1 MGFFEG
7 EGTILGHTGAA
18 CGWGTHLGQNF
29 VQPLQGPVQM
39 QLDPARS
46 ACDSL
51 PPVLSSPA
59 FDKAHADSAHPGEL
73 VNGLKALVD

>member
-1 MGFFEG
+1 MKGLTCLEFNELYNGLFCG
-7 EGTILGHTGAA
+7 GGAILGHTGAA

-51 PPVLSSPA
+51 PPG
-59 FDKAHADSAHPGEL
+59 K
-73 VNGLKALVD
+73 

>member
-51 PPVLSSPA
+51 PPG
-59 FDKAHADSAHPGEL
+59 KQR
-73 VNGLKALVD
+73 